1 MEARMRLP
9 DREHTSRPW
18 RIHELTRDFRVEDV
32 WAVPVAGGRDDFP
45 RLVAQLAG
53 ADPSRGSSRV
63 SRMLWTARST
73 IGELLSWD
81 GPGTGLGSRVTTL
94 RERLPADL
102 RSTPGPDFAALPFT
116 SLYLLDDEF
125 AAEIA
130 NHTVHGVMHL
140 GWVPD
145 GKGAYR
151 GQLAVLVKPNGL
163 PGAGY
168 LAAIK
173 PFRHLIVYPRMMRD
187 LARQW
192 RDDAATPTASS
203 ASGMAMASGTHESHA
218 GSSGQARQIDLPP
231 GARALS
237 TLSRIDYGDAFFVS
251 TGPGRD
257 RTGEEW
263 ARAVL
268 EGTPQKVR
276 VRLLRGWCLLGLRL
290 GSPRSRR
297 RILGWQVRR
306 CSPDFVLL
314 AAGSR
319 IGMPAELLFKR
330 EGHGL
335 LFATFVQQRNSLAR
349 IVWARVVPA
358 HQRTVSYLLEQAA
371 GRESQGYGNCP

>member
-1 MEARMRLP
+1 MRLA

-18 RIHELTRDFRVEDV
+18 RIHELTRDFRLEDV

-45 RLVAQLAG
+45 RLVAQLTA

-63 SRMLWTARST
+63 SRTLWTARSA

-81 GPGTGLGSRVTTL
+81 SPGAGLGSRVTAL

-116 SLYLLDDEF
+116 SLYLLGDEF

-151 GQLAVLVKPNGL
+151 GQLAVLVKPNGWL
-163 PGAGY
+163 GAGY

-187 LARQW
+187 VARRW
-192 RDDAATPTASS
+192 RDGAAAPTASG
-203 ASGMAMASGTHESHA
+203 APGTVMAGGTHEPHA
-218 GSSGQARQIDLPP
+218 GPAGPARQIDLAPA
-231 GARALS
+231 ARALS
-237 TLSRIDYGDAFFVS
+237 RLSRVDYEDAFFVS
-251 TGPGRD
+251 TGPGPD

-268 EGTPQKVR
+268 EAAPRKVR
-276 VRLLRGWCLLGLRL
+276 GRLLRGWCMLGLRL
-290 GSPRSRR
+290 GSPWSRR
-297 RILGWQVRR
+297 RVLGWQIRR
-306 CSPDFVLL
+306 RTPDFVLL
-314 AAGSR
+314 TAGSR

-330 EGHGL
+330 ERHGL
-335 LFATFVQQRNSLAR
+335 LFATFVQQRNPVAR
-349 IVWARVVPA
+349 ALWARVVPA
-358 HQRTVSYLLEQAA
+358 HQRTVRSLLAQAA
-371 GRESQGYGNCP
+371 RREM